1 MSALVLAAENGEAG
15 GGQEGFVS
23 PGPREFVYPPLF
35 GEGTFFTKPM
45 LIVVLG
51 SVLIAVFFYLAARRA
66 TMVPGKLQFAGEGVY
81 GFVRNGIAG
90 DAIGAEGRKFVPY
103 LATLF
108 CFIAVLN
115 IAGIVPFLQFPAN
128 SRIAFPLF
136 LAVISWVIYNAVG
149 ISRQGFVGYFKNM
162 MFPPG
167 IPKAVYLLLAP
178 IELVSTVFI
187 RPITLTLR
195 LTLNMFA
202 GHLVLLLIVLG
213 AEYLLIERGG
223 AIAILSPFL
232 FLFAIVMTFFEGF
245 IQLLQAY
252 VFTLLSAL
260 YIGGAMAEEH

>member
-1 MSALVLAAENGEAG
+1 VNSLARAAEGGEAG
-15 GGQEGFVS
+15 GGAEGFVA
-23 PGPREFVYPPLF
+23 PGPAAFEYPPLF

-51 SVLIAVFFYLAARRA
+51 SVLIAVFFYLASRRA
-66 TMVPGKLQFAGEGVY
+66 SMVPGKVQFAGEGVY
-81 GFVRNGIAG
+81 AFVRNGIAG
-90 DAIGAEGRKFVPY
+90 DAIGVEGRKFVPY

-115 IAGIVPFLQFPAN
+115 IAGIVPLLQFPAN

-136 LAVISWVIYNAVG
+136 LAVISWLIFNAVG
-149 ISRQGFVGYFKNM
+149 ISRQGFVGYFRNM

-167 IPKAVYLLLAP
+167 IPKAVYPFLAP
-178 IELVSTVFI
+178 IEFISTVVI
-187 RPITLTLR
+187 RPVTLTLR

-202 GHLVLLLIVLG
+202 GHLVLVLIVLG
-213 AEYLLIERGG
+213 AEYLLIDRGG
-223 AIAILSPFL
+223 AIALLSPFL

-260 YIGGAMAEEH
+260 YIGGALSEEH